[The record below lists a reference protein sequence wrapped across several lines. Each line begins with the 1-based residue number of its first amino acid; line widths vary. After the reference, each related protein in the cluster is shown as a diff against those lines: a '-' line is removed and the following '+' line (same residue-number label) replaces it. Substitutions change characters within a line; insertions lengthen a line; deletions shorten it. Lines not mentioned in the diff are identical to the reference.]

1 MVYTAAT
8 ARADKRYK
16 MKNKTTL
23 APKYREYSKNF
34 YNKNIDKVR
43 ERNRNYYHFKQ
54 FLKINLDDAPQAPPP
69 AALPVVICH

>member
-34 YNKNIDKVR
+34 YNKNIEKVR
-43 ERNRNYYHFKQ
+43 EKNRNYYQYKQ
-54 FLKINLDDAPQAPPP
+54 FLKILLEDVPPQPP
-69 AALPVVICH
+69 ASAPVVICH